1 MIQRATRSVSA
12 VFIGAGLAIATFLSR
27 VPQIRD
33 LLKLTPGPLGKVLL
47 MLAIGS
53 LVSLPLAGL
62 VVRNLGTKRTVAIM
76 SLVTVSGVSI
86 AGVGSEVSTVMVGA
100 GLLVAG
106 FGMGQWD
113 VAMNVE
119 AAAVEQRLGRSVMSR
134 FHAAFS
140 VGTVIGALLGAAA
153 NKAHVRPAVHL
164 VAVMIV
170 VGLATLLATKDFIGE
185 APHEVDEARTS
196 GQPTHAWKEPR
207 TILIGLFVLCMTF
220 AEGTGND
227 WLGVTAIDGYKT
239 SDATGS
245 FAYVV
250 FVTAMTT
257 GRWFGPQIL
266 DRFGRVRVLRA
277 CALSALSGVALVVLG
292 PVVWVAFLGIV
303 LWGLGASLGFP
314 TGVSAAA
321 DDPAHAAARVS
332 AVATIAYVAFL
343 AGPSLIGAIGEHTGV
358 RKALTLT
365 AAVLAVGFV
374 VASSTRPEQGRF
386 VPGSLGM
393 SQSSSPSSPPRQTE

>member
-185 APHEVDEARTS
+185 AHHEVEAARSS

-250 FVTAMTT
+250 FVAAMTT

-277 CALSALSGVALVVLG
+277 CALSALSGVALVVIG

-365 AAVLAVGFV
+365 AAVLAVGFA
-374 VASSTRPEQGRF
+374 VASSTRPEQEGV
-386 VPGSLGM
+386 VPV
-393 SQSSSPSSPPRQTE
+393 SSVG